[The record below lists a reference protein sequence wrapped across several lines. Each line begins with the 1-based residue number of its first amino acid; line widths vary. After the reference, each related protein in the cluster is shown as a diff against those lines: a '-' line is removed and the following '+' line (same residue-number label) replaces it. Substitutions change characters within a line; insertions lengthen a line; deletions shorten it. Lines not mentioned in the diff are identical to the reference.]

1 MTTDSSTESETL
13 GAETPLAEAEPAR
26 GTPARPHAPE
36 HGRHRPPFAARAAMS
51 AGRLLPKG
59 ETGLRLAGALKP
71 LALSGAKGPRD
82 VVALGLKL
90 RLHPYDNLTEKRLL
104 VTPQCVDPEEL
115 AVVREVMGPG
125 RSFLDIGANSGLY
138 SLVAALAGGP
148 KSAVLAVEPQSEM
161 RRRLSFN
168 ARQNDLG
175 NINIAGVALSDYEGE
190 DVLRLVDGNLGG
202 TRLEASKGGDGE
214 AVRVRKLTN
223 LLDEYRWTK
232 IDLMKIDVEGD
243 EWRILAPFFAEAP
256 ETLFPERIIM
266 ERFEVNASIRDDVVD
281 PMPRLARLGYRE
293 ERQARRNVI
302 LRRSAPAAA

>member
-1 MTTDSSTESETL
+1 MTTDSTPERDP
-13 GAETPLAEAEPAR
+13 AEADAPLAQSEPAR
-26 GTPARPHAPE
+26 SAPARPETPD
-36 HGRHRPPFAARAAMS
+36 HGRHRPPLVARTAMA
-51 AGRLLPKG
+51 AGRLLPRG
-59 ETGLRLAGALKP
+59 EAGLRLAGALKP
-71 LALSGAKGPRD
+71 IALMGAKGPRD
-82 VVALGLKL
+82 AEVLGLKL

-115 AVVREVMGPG
+115 ETVRAVMGPG
-125 RSFLDIGANSGLY
+125 KTFLDIGANSGLY
-138 SLVAALAGGP
+138 SLVAAMAGGP

-161 RRRLSFN
+161 RRRLGFN
-168 ARQNDLG
+168 ARFNGLA

-190 DVLRLVDGNLGG
+190 DVLRLMGDNLGA
-202 TRLEASKGGDGE
+202 TRLEGSTAGSGE

-223 LLDEYRWTK
+223 LLDEYRWTR

-256 ETLFPERIIM
+256 QTLYPERIIM
-266 ERFEVNASIRDDVVD
+266 ERFEVNAAIRDDAVD

-302 LRRSAPAAA
+302 LRRSEPGAA